1 LATLARLLLLLLLA
15 ALLSA
20 TLLLTALLTTLLAT
34 LLLLLLLLI
43 LVLVVLIHCRLQI
56 WKRPNGRLRTE
67 RDGGTLR
74 SLPELDA
81 TTSRT
86 QTFISARKAA

>member
-34 LLLLLLLLI
+34 LLLLLLI

>member
-20 TLLLTALLTTLLAT
+20 TLLLTALLAT
-34 LLLLLLLLI
+34 LLLLLLI

-67 RDGGTLR
+67 RDGGALR

>member
-20 TLLLTALLTTLLAT
+20 TLLLTALLTALLAT
-34 LLLLLLLLI
+34 LLLLLLI

-67 RDGGTLR
+67 RDGGALR

-81 TTSRT
+81 TTSHT

>member
-20 TLLLTALLTTLLAT
+20 TLLLTALLTALLAT
-34 LLLLLLLLI
+34 LLLLLLI